1 MSKKIYVHIADDHK
15 IVIDGIIAVINTEK
29 DIEVAGYSTTG
40 KQVVQWFS
48 NRKNKAD
55 VLVLDINIPEL
66 DGFDVA
72 RELRKSI
79 RKPKIIIVS
88 SYNDI
93 RIVKEMMDLG
103 CSGYITKN
111 NAGAH
116 ILNAIKAVV
125 DNEQYFSTDIQ
136 KALLQRMS
144 KKQEYEGEA
153 PDSFLLDTL
162 TERELD
168 VLKLITRE
176 YNTPEIA
183 DKLNL
188 GSSTIITYR
197 KSLLKKL
204 KVKNVVGLAMYAIRN
219 KIV

>member
-1 MSKKIYVHIADDHK
+1 MSKKIYVHVADDHK
-15 IVIDGIIAVINTEK
+15 IVIDGIIAVINTEN
-29 DIEVAGYSTTG
+29 DIEVAGYSLSG
-40 KQVVQWFS
+40 KKVVEWF
-48 NRKNKAD
+48 NNKKNKAD
-55 VLVLDINIPEL
+55 VLVLDINIPDL
-66 DGFDVA
+66 DGFEVVKQLN
-72 RELRKSI
+72 RSFKR
-79 RKPKIIIVS
+79 PKIIIVS

-93 RIVKEMMDLG
+93 RIVQEMLDLG

-116 ILNAIKAVV
+116 ISEAIKTVV
-125 DNEQYFSTDIQ
+125 EGEQYFSNDIQ
-136 KALLQRMS
+136 KALLKKMS
-144 KKQEYEGEA
+144 GTKNQEGEA
-153 PDSFLLDTL
+153 PDSFLMETL
-162 TERELD
+162 TEREMD
-168 VLKLITRE
+168 VLKLILKE